1 MRRAFHETANAH
13 GWQLDKATLLDMDFI
28 ETGKAKAFDDLGA
41 LSMGGFVLFFV
52 IHSLQG
58 SKFRQYHAFVPF
70 CRSFQERPFVGSLLS
85 GYMVYLSRG

>member
-41 LSMGGFVLFFV
+41 LSMGGMGGFVLLFCSLYRTLIHFV
-52 IHSLQG
+52 NDRDRSLG
-58 SKFRQYHAFVPF
+58 S
-70 CRSFQERPFVGSLLS
+70 QERPFVGSLLS
-85 GYMVYLSRG
+85 G